1 MVNRLSFRYNAEIK
15 WRERWKC
22 CNSTKRVRQRPME
35 FVAFMALPKKKGE
48 ANGQNEAIDFFDFRL
63 CVLGLGVCRNCP
75 SRFTHSAVF
84 PGYGVFLC
92 KIFSKIAQLVYRHQ
106 DVPETPG
113 FFCKKEGNDGA
124 DQAWHH
130 YSCHSAYGIWI
141 FYDDACRNLGSQHF
155 VGDGLGLPYLLFC
168 VSGENTAVPKE
179 TKNCGRKQNSKINR
193 LSSFDAVSSENRKQ
207 GGKGFS
213 IHLPVVLISTEKA
226 VADNLQRPS
235 FILGVF

>member
-1 MVNRLSFRYNAEIK
+1 MDK
-15 WRERWKC
+15 
-22 CNSTKRVRQRPME
+22 
-35 FVAFMALPKKKGE
+35 
-48 ANGQNEAIDFFDFRL
+48 NEAIDFFDFRL
-63 CVLGLGVCRNCP
+63 CVLGLGVCRNRP

-106 DVPETPG
+106 DVSETPG
-113 FFCKKEGNDGA
+113 FFCKKERNDGT
-124 DQAWHH
+124 DETW
-130 YSCHSAYGIWI
+130 YYDLGNSAYGLWL
-141 FYDDACRNLGSQHF
+141 FYDGACRNLGSQHF

-168 VSGENTAVPKE
+168 VSGQNITVPKE